1 MHNSCLVMLNWHT
14 GHSELACNSLIQVGY
29 HIGVHAPGHRH
40 PTDYWRVGHHVLLA
54 HAAAVQ
60 RFRQALPD
68 GKIGIVANSD
78 FFEPLTNSAADKVVS
93 LLWNFKCSA
102 YISLMLMDQVALNS
116 ISFGNS
122 HFCID
127 CLNLVAICT
136 KLSAE

>member
-1 MHNSCLVMLNWHT
+1 MHADDI
-14 GHSELACNSLIQVGY
+14 ELAYKSLTQVGY

-60 RFRQALPD
+60 RFRQTLPD

-93 LLWNFKCSA
+93 LPLKCSA
-102 YISLMLMDQVALNS
+102 YISLVLMDPVELNS
-116 ISFGNS
+116 ISFRTS
-122 HFCID
+122 PVCID
-127 CLNLVAICT
+127 CLIF
-136 KLSAE
+136 